1 MSGKMKDIGKERPKL
16 YLMCGVPASG
26 KSYFAEKHMDEEK
39 DVYISRDQVRFE
51 MVPETDEYFSREKEV
66 YEEWIKRIAWALN
79 AGFNVWAD
87 ATHLNK
93 KSRAK
98 TFHALTKKGIDFVS
112 IEVMALVMDTPFLV
126 CMERN
131 SKRSGRYRVPAS
143 AMRRM
148 VNSFHKPD
156 EEEKWIDTVYI
167 IPYEERSK

>member
-1 MSGKMKDIGKERPKL
+1 MKNIFAFNNKKILMFELINLIKSVNICKHLTENSKVYKKNAVIYRVRFIGIEKEL
-16 YLMCGVPASG
+16 L
-26 KSYFAEKHMDEEK
+26 HMDEEK

-87 ATHLNK
+87 AAHLNK

-98 TFHALTKKGIDFVS
+98 TFHALTKKGIDFAS
-112 IEVMALVMDTPFLV
+112 IEVTALVMDTPFLV

-131 SKRSGRYRVPAS
+131 SKR
-143 AMRRM
+143 
-148 VNSFHKPD
+148 K
-156 EEEKWIDTVYI
+156 
-167 IPYEERSK
+167 

>member
-1 MSGKMKDIGKERPKL
+1 
-16 YLMCGVPASG
+16 
-26 KSYFAEKHMDEEK
+26 MDKEK

-51 MVPETDEYFSREKEV
+51 MVPETAEYFSREEEV

-98 TFHALTKKGIDFVS
+98 TFYALTKKGIDFSMIDV
-112 IEVMALVMDTPFLV
+112 ITFVMDTPFSV

-131 SKRSGRYRVPAS
+131 SKRSGRYQVPES
-143 AMRRM
+143 AMRNM

-156 EEEKWIDTVYI
+156 EDEKWINTVYAI
-167 IPYEERSK
+167 HYNK

>member
-1 MSGKMKDIGKERPKL
+1 MSGKMKEIGKEKPKL
-16 YLMCGVPASG
+16 YLMCGVAASG

-51 MVPETDEYFSREKEV
+51 MVPETAEYFSREKEV

-98 TFHALTKKGIDFVS
+98 TFHALTKKGIDFSMIDVT
-112 IEVMALVMDTPFLV
+112 ALVMDTPFPV

-131 SKRSGRYRVPAS
+131 SKRSGRYKVPES
-143 AMRRM
+143 AMRNM

>member
-1 MSGKMKDIGKERPKL
+1 MSGKMEEIEKERLKL

-51 MVPETDEYFSREKEV
+51 MVPDTDEYFSREKEV
-66 YEEWIKRIAWALN
+66 YEEWTKRIVWALN

-93 KSRAK
+93 RSRAK
-98 TFHALTKKGIDFVS
+98 TFHALTKKGIDFS
-112 IEVMALVMDTPFLV
+112 IIDVTALVMNTPFPV

-131 SKRSGRYRVPAS
+131 SKRSGRYQVPES
-143 AMRRM
+143 AMRNM

-156 EEEKWIDTVYI
+156 EEEKWINTIYI
-167 IPYEERSK
+167 IHYQKGE

>member
-1 MSGKMKDIGKERPKL
+1 MSGKMKENEKERSKL

-26 KSYFAEKHMDEEK
+26 KSYFVEKHMDEEK

-51 MVPETDEYFSREKEV
+51 MVPETDEYFSRENEV

-98 TFHALTKKGIDFVS
+98 TFHALAKKGINFS
-112 IEVMALVMDTPFLV
+112 TIEVIALVMDTPFLV

-131 SKRSGRYRVPAS
+131 SKRSGRYKVPAS

-167 IPYEERSK
+167 IHS

>member
-1 MSGKMKDIGKERPKL
+1 
-16 YLMCGVPASG
+16 
-26 KSYFAEKHMDEEK
+26 
-39 DVYISRDQVRFE
+39 
-51 MVPETDEYFSREKEV
+51 MVPETAEYFSREKEV
-66 YEEWIKRIAWALN
+66 YEEWIKRIALALN

-98 TFHALTKKGIDFVS
+98 TFHALTKKGIDFAT
-112 IEVMALVMDTPFLV
+112 IEVVAMVMDTPFLV

-131 SKRSGRYRVPAS
+131 SRRSSRYKVPES
-143 AMRRM
+143 AMRNM

-167 IPYEERSK
+167 IPYEERG

>member
-1 MSGKMKDIGKERPKL
+1 MSGKMKENGKERPKL

-51 MVPETDEYFSREKEV
+51 MVPDTDEYFSREKEV
-66 YEEWIKRIAWALN
+66 YEEWTKRIVWALN

-93 KSRAK
+93 RSRAK
-98 TFHALTKKGIDFVS
+98 TFHALTKKGIDFSMIDVT
-112 IEVMALVMDTPFLV
+112 ALVMDIPFSV

-131 SKRSGRYRVPAS
+131 SKRSGRYQVPES
-143 AMRRM
+143 AMRNM

-156 EEEKWIDTVYI
+156 EDEKWIDTVYI
-167 IPYEERSK
+167 IYYEERKQ

>member
-1 MSGKMKDIGKERPKL
+1 MSGKMKEIGKEKPKL

-98 TFHALTKKGIDFVS
+98 TFHALAKKGIDFAS
-112 IEVMALVMDTPFLV
+112 IEVMA
-126 CMERN
+126 
-131 SKRSGRYRVPAS
+131 
-143 AMRRM
+143 
-148 VNSFHKPD
+148 
-156 EEEKWIDTVYI
+156 
-167 IPYEERSK
+167 